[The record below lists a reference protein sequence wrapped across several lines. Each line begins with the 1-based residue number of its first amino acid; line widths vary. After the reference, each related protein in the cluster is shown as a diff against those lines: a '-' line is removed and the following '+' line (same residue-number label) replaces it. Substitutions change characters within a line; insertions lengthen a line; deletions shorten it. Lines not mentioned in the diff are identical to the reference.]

1 MMKHH
6 RITWLAILLIAA
18 ILTGCGPAEPTIPQT
33 DAPPTTA
40 APTAAPTEAPTGTV
54 PQDPEAAFPEET
66 ETMPPQETEEV
77 TVSAYVEAVYA
88 EQIGRYYTAL
98 SEQWEENEYLDNDLS
113 TLPFHYADADPL
125 ENVGFGYQDLDNDGN
140 AELIIGAISNAQQ
153 DPVVYYIWTLVD
165 GEPVML
171 AQSGY
176 KNRYYLQFA
185 EEDNAWYVSNEA
197 VSSAANTATYSLM
210 LMDGK
215 FEVMQ
220 GIVFDAHADETNPWF
235 MAYDLDWDVSNDE
248 PIDEEMANAILE
260 NNRRI
265 YTSLEYFP
273 YSLYR

>member
-1 MMKHH
+1 MKHH
-6 RITWLAILLIAA
+6 LITWLSVLLIAA
-18 ILTGCGPAEPTIPQT
+18 ILAGCGAADPTVPQT
-33 DAPPTTA
+33 DIPVS
-40 APTAAPTEAPTGTV
+40 TGTSIDEPV
-54 PQDPEAAFPEET
+54 ENPDETITDDMDETSPEG
-66 ETMPPQETEEV
+66 TEENI
-77 TVSAYVEAVYA
+77 VSGEDVPSDYVDAVYA
-88 EQIGRYYTAL
+88 EQIGRFYTAL

-113 TLPFHYADADPL
+113 TLPFHYADGDPL
-125 ENVGFGYQDLDNDGN
+125 ENVGFGNQDLDNDGS

-153 DPVVYYIWTLVD
+153 DPVVFEIWTLVD

-176 KNRYYLQFA
+176 KNYYYLQFA
-185 EEDNAWYVSNEA
+185 EEDNAWYVSNVA
-197 VSSAANTATYSLM
+197 VSSAANNATYSLM
-210 LMDGK
+210 LMEGK

-235 MAYDLDWDVSNDE
+235 MTYDLDWDVSNDE

-265 YTSLEYFP
+265 YTSQEYFP